1 MLRRTGTKSICM
13 KSSSTAFH
21 LYTIDIAL
29 RLLHQSFK
37 YRPYSGLIT
46 PKDLATIYN
55 SIFNMLLF
63 FIKKL
68 PTVSL
73 YIFYNASAI
82 GKQYKQSYL
91 DRYKSS

>member
-1 MLRRTGTKSICM
+1 MLRRTGTEGIYTKY
-13 KSSSTAFH
+13 SSTDFH

-29 RLLHQSFK
+29 RLLHQSFNIDLN
-37 YRPYSGLIT
+37 SGLIT

-55 SIFNMLLF
+55 SILNMLLF

-82 GKQYKQSYL
+82 DSYINS
-91 DRYKSS
+91 YI